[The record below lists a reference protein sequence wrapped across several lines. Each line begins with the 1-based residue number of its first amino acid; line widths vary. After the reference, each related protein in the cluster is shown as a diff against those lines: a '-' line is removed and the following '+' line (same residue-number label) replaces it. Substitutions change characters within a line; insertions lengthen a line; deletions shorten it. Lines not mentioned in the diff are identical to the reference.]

1 MVSISHS
8 HHSTTHHSTTLC
20 LRYHLA
26 HCILFS
32 IWLLV
37 HQVTLFALLFIN
49 LFLCNC
55 SCYFLK
61 AFEVAQM
68 IEVWVCARIWGEE
81 PSIYLQS
88 KRNEVMEREA
98 HKHTVTCNCYG
109 TKSIIQFTYNTILM
123 QHQHQHHDYSYY
135 SAHVHMYMPLVW
147 QSPRAHM

>member
-8 HHSTTHHSTTLC
+8 HHSTTHHFTTLR

-26 HCILFS
+26 QCILFS

-68 IEVWVCARIWGEE
+68 IEVCECVRAFEVKNHQYTYKARGMEW
-81 PSIYLQS
+81 
-88 KRNEVMEREA
+88 EREA